1 MKTAT
6 YKMEEIVNSL
16 TDLGYTVEKSSEGK
30 RYSTG
35 LGIEFPYIKFS
46 NSNVIK
52 DHGVPKDWEYF
63 DHDKAIRF
71 IANPE
76 VDFISMERMKA
87 YALDMLYKWLDKI
100 QARIYY
106 CYE

>member
-52 DHGVPKDWEYF
+52 DQIMIK
-63 DHDKAIRF
+63 
-71 IANPE
+71 
-76 VDFISMERMKA
+76 
-87 YALDMLYKWLDKI
+87 
-100 QARIYY
+100 Q
-106 CYE
+106 